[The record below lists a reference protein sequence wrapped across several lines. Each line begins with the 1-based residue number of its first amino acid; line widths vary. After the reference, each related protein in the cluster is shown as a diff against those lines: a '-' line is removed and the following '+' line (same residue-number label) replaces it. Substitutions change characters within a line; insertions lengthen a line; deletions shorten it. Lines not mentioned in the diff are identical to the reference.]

1 MSSRQKHPLAV
12 DPDRPAKR
20 QQNALVSANHHAAN
34 HQEVAS
40 AAGLSQSLP
49 GGKEQKFK
57 DDRLDRLQRAL
68 EDSVSR
74 YAEDWSPD
82 AELLRRVEALESWG
96 AIHSAANDRLHV
108 QNQLLER
115 QIESIRAEKKTA
127 INQLRENERIH
138 HASLAQTRNELSKAQ
153 DKIAS
158 LTESLDQARETSSRM
173 SRDLIDTK
181 QQLLN
186 EMKKVRDAFEEIGDL
201 RLERAMETARNILA
215 HYGPDEWVE
224 DFLDQVQQD

>member
-1 MSSRQKHPLAV
+1 MSPRQKHLLAV

-20 QQNALVSANHHAAN
+20 QQNALVAAN

-49 GGKEQKFK
+49 GEKEQNFK
-57 DDRLDRLQRAL
+57 DDRLDRLERAL

-74 YAEDWSPD
+74 YAQDWSPD

-108 QNQLLER
+108 KNQLLER

-138 HASLAQTRNELSKAQ
+138 HE
-153 DKIAS
+153 S
-158 LTESLDQARETSSRM
+158 LTQA
-173 SRDLIDTK
+173 
-181 QQLLN
+181 
-186 EMKKVRDAFEEIGDL
+186 
-201 RLERAMETARNILA
+201 
-215 HYGPDEWVE
+215 
-224 DFLDQVQQD
+224 